1 MQCSLEKR
9 DPKPSNEFGWACL
22 WTPPQGFCI
31 SNVNCEW
38 VTISFLKYSRVTKKL
53 KRFVV
58 QEVFACLALSG
69 PKTETVMC
77 LLCYLYLSSKPE
89 AQCLLSEEA
98 RKYCPKLLPCERV
111 LKWCPFRRLSFSL
124 HPAGCENPLL
134 PFHVTFGY
142 LCPALKSSTLES
154 PALDIS
160 FC

>member
-1 MQCSLEKR
+1 MFFGKERPKAIQWVWVSMLMNITPGVMYLQCQLWMGHHQF
-9 DPKPSNEFGWACL
+9 PKIF
-22 WTPPQGFCI
+22 
-31 SNVNCEW
+31 
-38 VTISFLKYSRVTKKL
+38 KRVTKKL
-53 KRFVV
+53 KRFIV
-58 QEVFACLALSG
+58 QEVFACLALSD

-89 AQCLLSEEA
+89 AQCQLSEEA
-98 RKYCPKLLPCERV
+98 RKYCLKLLPCERV